1 MIQDT
6 MPRRLFSPEH
16 DMFRGQ
22 VRRFIDAEVLP
33 YHDQW
38 DEEGVVSREVWEKA
52 GAAGMLC
59 PTVPEEYGGAGADYL
74 FSVVVMEEMARVG
87 ASGPGF
93 SIHSEMAAPYLERFG
108 NEDQKSLWLPKFVS
122 GHAISGIA
130 LTEPGAGSDLRRMS
144 TSARKTNA
152 GYVLNGQK
160 VFISNGQIGDVF
172 FVAAKTKDEYATDS
186 MSLFLVEA
194 DTPGFTRGKN
204 LKKIG
209 AKAQDTS
216 ELFFDNV
223 EVPHE
228 NLVGGEEGQG
238 FFQLIHGLARE
249 RLTIAVSSL
258 AKSEGVF
265 RDTVAYVADR
275 ELFHKKLT
283 DFQNTQ
289 FKLAE
294 VHTELTVGRC
304 MVDRLLEEYV
314 EGELSAETAAAAKLW
329 TTEMQGRT
337 VDTCL
342 QLFGG
347 WGYMWEYPVARAYA
361 EARVERIA
369 GGSSEVMKSIISK
382 SLFKKMDIR
391 ADFS

>member
-16 DMFRGQ
+16 DMFRDQ

-33 YHDQW
+33 YHDHW

-204 LKKIG
+204 LNKIG

>member
-16 DMFRGQ
+16 DMFRDQ
-22 VRRFIDAEVLP
+22 VRRFIDTEVLP
-33 YHDQW
+33 YHDRW

-122 GHAISGIA
+122 GRAISGIA

-275 ELFHKKLT
+275 ELFHKKLA

-382 SLFKKMDIR
+382 SLFRKMDIR

>member
-1 MIQDT
+1 MFQDT
-6 MPRRLFSPEH
+6 MRRKLFSQEH
-16 DMFRGQ
+16 DMFRDQ
-22 VRRFIDAEVLP
+22 VRRFVETEVVPFL
-33 YHDQW
+33 DEW
-38 DEEGVVSREVWEKA
+38 DEQGVVSRGVWEKA

-59 PTVPEEYGGAGADYL
+59 PTVPEEYGGVGGDYL
-74 FSVVVMEEMARVG
+74 FSVVVLEEMARVG

-93 SIHSEMAAPYLERFG
+93 NIHSEMAAPYLERFG
-108 NEDQKSLWLPKFVS
+108 SENQKAQWLPRFVS
-122 GHAISGIA
+122 GEAISGIA
-130 LTEPGAGSDLRRMS
+130 LTEPGAGSDLRRMA
-144 TSARKTNA
+144 TSAKKTNA

-160 VFISNGQIGDVF
+160 VFISNGQLGDVF
-172 FVAAKTKDEYATDS
+172 FVAAKTKNEYATDS

-194 DTPGFTRGKN
+194 DTPGFKRGRN

-228 NLVGGEEGQG
+228 NLVGEEEGQG
-238 FFQLIHGLARE
+238 FFQLMHGLARE

-265 RDTVAYVADR
+265 RDTVAYAAGR

-304 MVDRLLEEYV
+304 MVDRLLEDYLD
-314 EGELSAETAAAAKLW
+314 GELSADTAAAAKLW

-382 SLFKKMDIR
+382 ALFRKMDIK
-391 ADFS
+391 AEFS

>member
-1 MIQDT
+1 MFTETLKRD
-6 MPRRLFSPEH
+6 LFSSDHEL
-16 DMFRGQ
+16 FRDQ
-22 VRRFIDAEVLP
+22 VRRFIETEVLP
-33 YHDQW
+33 FHDEW
-38 DEEGVVSREVWEKA
+38 DEQGVVSREVWEKA
-52 GAAGMLC
+52 GTAGMLC
-59 PTVPEEYGGAGADYL
+59 PTVPEEYGGPGAD
-74 FSVVVMEEMARVG
+74 FPCSVVVIEEMARVG

-93 SIHSEMAAPYLERFG
+93 SIHSEMAAPYLARFG
-108 NEDQKSLWLPKFVS
+108 SEAQKSYWLPKFVS
-122 GHAISGIA
+122 GEAISGIA
-130 LTEPGAGSDLRRMS
+130 LTEPGAGSDLRRMT
-144 TSARKTNA
+144 TSAKKTNA

-172 FVAAKTKDEYATDS
+172 FVAAKTKNEYSTDS

-194 DTPGFTRGKN
+194 DTSGFRRGKN
-204 LKKIG
+204 LKKMG

-216 ELFFDNV
+216 ELFFDGV
-223 EVPHE
+223 EVRHE
-228 NLVGGEEGQG
+228 NLIGEEEGQG
-238 FFQLIHGLARE
+238 FFQLMHGLARE
-249 RLTIAVSSL
+249 RLVIAVASL

-265 RDTVAYVADR
+265 RDTLAYVADR

-294 VHTELTVGRC
+294 IHTDLTVGRC
-304 MVDRLLEEYV
+304 LVDRLLGDYV
-314 EGELSAETAAAAKLW
+314 KGELSAETAAAAKLW
-329 TTEMQGRT
+329 TTEMQGRV

-347 WGYMWEYPVARAYA
+347 WGYMWEYPIARAYA

-369 GGSSEVMKSIISK
+369 GGSSEVMKSIICK
-382 SLFKKMDIR
+382 SLFKGRNIK

>member
-1 MIQDT
+1 MFQDT
-6 MPRRLFSPEH
+6 MTRKLFSSEH
-16 DMFRGQ
+16 ELFRDQ
-22 VRRFIDAEVLP
+22 VRRFVEEEVLP
-33 YHDQW
+33 YHEDW
-38 DEEGVVSREVWEKA
+38 DEQGMVSREVWEKA
-52 GAAGMLC
+52 GAAGILC
-59 PTVPEEYGGAGADYL
+59 PTVPEEYDGVGGDYL

-93 SIHSEMAAPYLERFG
+93 SIHSEMAAPYLEKFG
-108 NEDQKSLWLPKFVS
+108 SEDQKSRWLPEMVS
-122 GHAISGIA
+122 GKTITGIA
-130 LTEPGAGSDLRRMS
+130 LTEPGAGSDLRRMA
-144 TSARKTNA
+144 TSAKKTNV

-160 VFISNGQIGDVF
+160 VFISNGQLGDVF
-172 FVAAKTKDEYATDS
+172 FVAAKTKNEYATDS

-194 DTPGFTRGKN
+194 DTPGFKRGKN
-204 LKKIG
+204 LKKLG

-228 NLVGGEEGQG
+228 NLVGEEEGQG
-238 FFQLIHGLARE
+238 FFQLMNGLARE

-265 RDTVAYVADR
+265 RDTIAYVADR

-304 MVDRLLEEYV
+304 MVDRLLEDYLNDD
-314 EGELSAETAAAAKLW
+314 LSADTAAAAKLW

-391 ADFS
+391 ADFN

>member
-16 DMFRGQ
+16 DMFRDQ

-93 SIHSEMAAPYLERFG
+93 SIHSEMTAPYLERFG

-223 EVPHE
+223 EVSHE

>member
-16 DMFRGQ
+16 DMFRDQ

-361 EARVERIA
+361 EARVERLA

>member
-16 DMFRGQ
+16 DMFRDQ

>member
-16 DMFRGQ
+16 DMFRDQ
-22 VRRFIDAEVLP
+22 VRRFIEAEVLP

-59 PTVPEEYGGAGADYL
+59 PTVPEEYGGVGADYL

-108 NEDQKSLWLPKFVS
+108 NEDQKFLWLPKFVS

>member
-1 MIQDT
+1 MFQDT
-6 MPRRLFSPEH
+6 MRRKLFSQEH
-16 DMFRGQ
+16 DMFRDQ
-22 VRRFIDAEVLP
+22 VRRFVETEVLP
-33 YHDQW
+33 FLDEW
-38 DEEGVVSREVWEKA
+38 DEQGVVSRGVWEKA

-59 PTVPEEYGGAGADYL
+59 PTVPEEYGGVGGDYL
-74 FSVVVMEEMARVG
+74 FSVVVLEEMARVG

-93 SIHSEMAAPYLERFG
+93 NIHSEMAAPYLERFG
-108 NEDQKSLWLPKFVS
+108 SEHQKAQWLPKFVS
-122 GHAISGIA
+122 GEAISGIA
-130 LTEPGAGSDLRRMS
+130 LTEPGAGSDLRRMA

-160 VFISNGQIGDVF
+160 VFISNGQLGDVF
-172 FVAAKTKDEYATDS
+172 FVAAKTKNEYATDS

-194 DTPGFTRGKN
+194 DTPGFKRGRN

-223 EVPHE
+223 EVPRE
-228 NLVGGEEGQG
+228 NLVGEEEGQG
-238 FFQLIHGLARE
+238 FFQLMHGLARE

-265 RDTVAYVADR
+265 RDTVAYAAGR

-304 MVDRLLEEYV
+304 MVDRLLEDYLD
-314 EGELSAETAAAAKLW
+314 GELSADTAAAAKLW

-382 SLFKKMDIR
+382 SLFRKMDIK
-391 ADFS
+391 AEFS

>member
-1 MIQDT
+1 MFQDT
-6 MPRRLFSPEH
+6 MTRKLFSPAH
-16 DMFRGQ
+16 DLFRDQ
-22 VRRFIDAEVLP
+22 VRRFVEMEILP
-33 YHDQW
+33 YHDDW
-38 DEEGVVSREVWEKA
+38 EEQGVVSREVWEKA

-59 PTVPEEYGGAGADYL
+59 PTVPEAYGGSGADYL
-74 FSVVVMEEMARVG
+74 FSVVVIEEMARVG
-87 ASGPGF
+87 ATGPGF
-93 SIHSEMAAPYLERFG
+93 SIHSEMAAPYLESFG
-108 NEDQKSLWLPKFVS
+108 SDDQKEYWLPRLVK
-122 GHAISGIA
+122 GEAISGLA
-130 LTEPGAGSDLRRMS
+130 LTEPGAGSDLRRMT
-144 TSARKTNA
+144 TSAKKTNS

-160 VFISNGQIGDVF
+160 VFISNGQLGDVF
-172 FVAAKTKDEYATDS
+172 FVAAKTKNEYATDS
-186 MSLFLVEA
+186 VSLFLVEA
-194 DTPGFTRGKN
+194 ETPGFKRGRN

-228 NLVGGEEGQG
+228 NLVGEEEGKG
-238 FFQLIHGLARE
+238 FFQLMHGLARE

-258 AKSEGVF
+258 AKSEGAF
-265 RDTVAYVADR
+265 RETLAYAAER

-294 VHTELTVGRC
+294 VQTELTVGRC
-304 MVDRLLEEYV
+304 LVDRLLEDYLNND
-314 EGELSAETAAAAKLW
+314 LSADTAAAAKLW

-347 WGYMWEYPVARAYA
+347 WGYMWEYPIARAYA
-361 EARVERIA
+361 EARVERVA
-369 GGSSEVMKSIISK
+369 GGSSEVMKSIICK
-382 SLFKKMDIR
+382 SLFKKMDIK